1 MSIITIYA
9 YTRLIL
15 PLVLASFVLHLQI
28 SPQAF
33 ASQVFLSNLTQPGS
47 YNWTVPENVTIVQVK
62 LWGGGGGGSGGG
74 QGKDRQ
80 VAFAGGSGGFTSCIL
95 SVTPGQ
101 TLYVIV
107 AGGGSSMG
115 FGETSPGG
123 FGGIHTI
130 NYTKEKNL
138 QLKLLSRI

>member
-1 MSIITIYA
+1 MNIITSC
-9 YTRLIL
+9 TRASLIL
-15 PLVLASFVLHLQI
+15 PLFLAAFVLHLHQ
-28 SPQAF
+28 SF

-47 YNWTVPENVTIVQVK
+47 YNWTVPDDVTIVQVK

-123 FGGIHTI
+123 YGGDI
-130 NYTKEKNL
+130 L
-138 QLKLLSRI
+138 